1 MVSSQK
7 LIIKRAVRSD
17 VPAMRE
23 IFNEVL
29 RNSNSIYRE
38 EEVTLEERYSWF
50 DEKIAHGYP
59 IFGAYEGDKLIGYAG
74 YGSWRAAQGY
84 RETVELTI
92 YVDSTI
98 RGVGIGSKL
107 MQTIIDQA
115 KADGFHVMIG
125 AIDSK
130 NHSSIEFHRR
140 FGFTETARMPEV
152 ALKNGQWLDLVF
164 MQKLL

>member
-1 MVSSQK
+1 M
-7 LIIKRAVRSD
+7 IIRKAERSD

-38 EEVTLEERYSWF
+38 EEVSLEERYAWF
-50 DEKIAHGYP
+50 DEKIEHDYP
-59 IFGAYEGDKLIGYAG
+59 LFGAYEEGKLIGYAG

-84 RETVELTI
+84 RKSVELTI
-92 YVDSTI
+92 YVDASA
-98 RGVGIGSKL
+98 RGSGIGSKL

-115 KADGFHVMIG
+115 KADGYHVMIG
-125 AIDSK
+125 AIDAE
-130 NHSSIEFHRR
+130 NQASIEFHKR

-152 ALKNGQWLDLVF
+152 ALKNGQWLTLVF
-164 MQKLL
+164 MQITFAN

>member
-1 MVSSQK
+1 M
-7 LIIKRAVRSD
+7 IIRKAQRSD

-38 EEVTLEERYSWF
+38 EEVTLEERYEWF
-50 DEKIAHGYP
+50 DEKIEHGFP

-84 RETVELTI
+84 RKTVELTI
-92 YVDSTI
+92 YVDSSV
-98 RGVGIGSKL
+98 RGKGTGKAL

-115 KADGFHVMIG
+115 TTDGYHVMIG
-125 AIDSK
+125 AIDSA
-130 NHSSIEFHRR
+130 NQSSIDFHKKY
-140 FGFTETARMPEV
+140 GFVETARMPEV
-152 ALKNGQWLDLVF
+152 ALKNGKWLDLVF
-164 MQKLL
+164 MQRTLAN